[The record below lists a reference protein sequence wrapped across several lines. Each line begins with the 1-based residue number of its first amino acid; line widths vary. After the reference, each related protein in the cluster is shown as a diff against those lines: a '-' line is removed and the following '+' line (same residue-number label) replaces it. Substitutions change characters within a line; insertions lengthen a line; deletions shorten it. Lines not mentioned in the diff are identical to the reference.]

1 MKPLDSRVEA
11 TGTTAPAQ
19 NLRAFDEILDL
30 VKDGKLTRRQAV
42 GRVAALGLGAAALGV
57 GGAGLRRS
65 TAAAQDATP
74 KPGGILKVGLQ
85 ADPTALDPQLQSLTA
100 IWKIVE
106 QVYGTL
112 VRIAPDLSVQPSV
125 AESWT
130 VSDDGLTYTFK
141 MRQGVNFHPPLSRPV
156 VAGDVKYSFER
167 LLDPAT
173 ASTSAAELASVAT
186 IEAPDDATL
195 VLTLKA
201 PDAALLA
208 NLAGQA
214 CIIFAKETIDEHG
227 DLSQVAVGSGPFIFK
242 EYVPNTRIVLEKNPE
257 YWEEGLPYLDG
268 MEMIPVSEDTSR
280 TTAVV
285 TGTVDF
291 IEYAPLRDIETFEG
305 DDSIVLAGDANTNIR
320 FIAFNLER
328 EPFNNP
334 LVRQAIAKVVDR
346 DAMIAAAVDGYGTPT
361 EVLFPQEFWAA
372 LQQPVSP
379 PDVEGAKALMTEAGF
394 PDGFETTITSWS
406 AYSFLSNAAVVL
418 QEQLKQINI
427 EAELNLVEN
436 ATMIADVHTNSV
448 FDIAVTG
455 TSGYIDPNGIIADFR
470 SDSSSNFVNYNNPE
484 VDTLIDQGLQA
495 TDQAARAEIYQQIQT
510 LLLQDLPWINLFIAN
525 QYEAMKSYVK
535 GYTHI
540 ATGSNIEFRNVWLDK

>member
-1 MKPLDSRVEA
+1 MKSLDSRVGEKDV
-11 TGTTAPAQ
+11 
-19 NLRAFDEILDL
+19 RAFDEILDL
-30 VKDGKLTRRQAV
+30 VRTGKLSRRQAV
-42 GRVAALGLGAAALGV
+42 GRVAALGLGAAALGIGGV
-57 GGAGLRRS
+57 GARRS
-65 TAAAQDATP
+65 AAAQDATP

-100 IWKIVE
+100 IWKVVE
-106 QVYGTL
+106 QIYGNL
-112 VRIAPDLSVQPSV
+112 VRIAPDLSVVPNV
-125 AESWT
+125 AESWEI
-130 VSDDGLTYTFK
+130 SPDGLTYTFK

-167 LLDPAT
+167 LIDPAT

-201 PDAALLA
+201 PDASLLA
-208 NLAGQA
+208 NLAGSP

-242 EYVPNTRIVLEKNPE
+242 EYVPNTRIVLEKNPD

-291 IEYAPLRDIETFEG
+291 IEYAPLRDIKTFEA
-305 DDSIVLAGDANTNIR
+305 DDSLTLAGDANTNIR
-320 FIAFNLER
+320 FIGFNLDR
-328 EPFNNP
+328 EPFNNL

-346 DAMIAAAVDGYGTPT
+346 DAMIAAAVDGYGTAT
-361 EVLFPQEFWAA
+361 EVLFPQEYWAA
-372 LQQPVSP
+372 LQQPVTP
-379 PDVEGAKALMTEAGF
+379 PDVEGAKALMVEAGF
-394 PDGFETTITSWS
+394 EDGFSTTITSWS

-436 ATMIADVHTNSV
+436 ATMIADVHTNSA
-448 FDIAVTG
+448 FDIGVTG

-470 SDSSSNFVNYNNPE
+470 SDSSSNFVNYANPE
-484 VDTLIDQGLQA
+484 VDTLIDQGIQE

-510 LLLQDLPWINLFIAN
+510 ILLQDLPWISLFIAN
-525 QYEAMKSYVK
+525 QYEAMKTYVK

-540 ATGSNIEFRNVWLDK
+540 ATGSNVELRNVWLDK